1 MNKVKFL
8 NEIKVNLKDFKKEEI
23 DRIIEYYEE
32 MIDDKI
38 EMGLSEEEAISS
50 LGDVNEITTEIKTN
64 LLGERSKNKS
74 TNSLRNFILI
84 LGICTS
90 PVLIPIAIGFSVL
103 FIGILI
109 AIGAVFLSIGITA
122 VSLFFFGITNSIN
135 MLISGENIGIIMIL
149 LGLSLIFGAILTYL
163 TYELYNLSKIILN
176 YINKQFIKII
186 KRKRVVNNV

>member
-109 AIGAVFLSIGITA
+109 VIGAVFLSIGITA